1 MIPVL
6 YPPNTTDFS
15 TFGRGVL
22 TDTVSCEVTEERN
35 GVFECLLKYPVS
47 GQHYGLIT
55 KECIVKAKP
64 NDTAADQAFRIYR
77 ITKPLAAVVVM
88 NICASV
94 KRKPTPL
101 GAKFGTVII
110 SCSMRLSY
118 GLSENMVI
126 SVLLVK

>member
-1 MIPVL
+1 MG
-6 YPPNTTDFS
+6 FS
-15 TFGRGVL
+15 SLSIYSLNLLRKGGQRICRMVAVSISVGV
-22 TDTVSCEVTEERN
+22 
-35 GVFECLLKYPVS
+35 
-47 GQHYGLIT
+47 
-55 KECIVKAKP
+55 
-64 NDTAADQAFRIYR
+64 
-77 ITKPLAAVVVM
+77 AAVVVM